1 MTVLVKVV
9 GATAVVVLLVGCSGS
24 TEDVRVTLCKNLTTL
39 LQGSDS
45 IEWGETEFTFRRP
58 EYATTTLH
66 YTVTAAGK
74 AGAQTSACHFAYE
87 ALDDTAVNLANPID
101 AYETLPFAM
110 SDNGRVLSDAE
121 LLQTV
126 NAEQKRLG
134 REAVG
139 RLEQSAKDL
148 AAKIRAGVSG

>member
-1 MTVLVKVV
+1 MTVLARIIGTV
-9 GATAVVVLLVGCSGS
+9 AVVVPLVGCSGS
-24 TEDVRVTLCKNLTTL
+24 TEDVRVTLCKNLTTS
-39 LQGSDS
+39 LQGSNS
-45 IEWGETEFTFRRP
+45 IEWGETAFTFRRP

-66 YTVTAAGK
+66 YEVITAGK
-74 AGAQTSACHFAYE
+74 ASQKTSACHFAYE

-110 SDNGRVLSDAE
+110 SHDGRVLSDAE

-134 REAVG
+134 RDAIG
-139 RLEQSAKDL
+139 RLERNAQDL